1 MMFKQGFKVD
11 LPFEMNLQYFAKV
24 GFIPEEEPIKDA
36 LTDDPLMKQIL
47 EANNA
52 IALLAIKRSLANT
65 LLTEVDRQI
74 YYEALHA
81 KCRSEFGYY
90 DVEQAARREKEEAE
104 SKPNL
109 GFTVENAQVTVATD
123 GAEPVVGAITDST
136 GESVDVCLSKAVAVV
151 DEVGKTSGWYKQIV
165 AKVDAIN
172 SNMRLYPR
180 STYEPALNKLKSA
193 GFPYAGEHPHP
204 RSYRATNG
212 QTMFESKIPNQCV
225 KFRDAYIDDSGYVWA
240 EYKTIDTDMGKQ
252 VQAMLDE
259 GLPIGFSNRMTGLMV
274 PIKLHGKTVKV
285 PKSLDIK
292 TWDVLLNPA
301 ESEAYHSPIALTD
314 SAICE
319 ILDSLKEEETLN
331 FLTMTLSAL
340 KDWKKQNPGHVD
352 MALCEQAIALKET
365 AEKAAAI
372 TDELEAL
379 KLEKQKRE
387 QQEEKNRKKAEAQ
400 KALVDAVNEL
410 PYEKQIKDGLLQK
423 GTAIMDAAEVA
434 SFIETEQAFVDA
446 IQIDSQKQ
454 SLGISSGRAA
464 VVNQEVQVG
473 AEGQPWKPI
482 MDNLMVA
489 FDDRLR
495 STDRNFRVDT
505 EMRKANTEILDR
517 VMAKMERDNHEHYR
531 RHMQELTDAAQAI
544 QNGAITDSAMS
555 STGDFA
561 QTALISRAFMY
572 QVWQDLKFAQ
582 LAMAEPFSGS
592 TYKIPVE
599 FQGHDLYTQDDFV
612 TGEYDGIATEGVET
626 FFLEFGA
633 EWFKRGTLLSKEAQ
647 HELQSGPMNYD
658 ALARNLAN
666 LASRFQR
673 VKDQKLSLEMLHVS
687 DEYNAETVT
696 DEKVE
701 ATELTKA
708 SGNVPAGSN
717 AAFVV
722 TMLCGNPPGSTTKQV
737 PPIVR
742 PRTKVWLDQFGRKQS
757 AIVNDIV
764 VKVGSTVL
772 QRGTWDPIKGLINN
786 GDYAIDF
793 ENAKAYFTESSGV
806 SESKLP
812 TLTYAYATNVS
823 FFDLTVP
830 TSYNGR
836 SSLYFNKLLEQLD
849 YEKAYMGSAPRYVT
863 PDFALGSLNAMVNL
877 KNAELFYKWASP
889 EGTNLLK
896 GKMWFADRNGL
907 DIGEMNTPWAAGDQR
922 ILIGKVNATRLG
934 IGSPMTIEGPE
945 AYFDPKTTRI
955 TSARQY
961 FATEQVAIATPL
973 VIDDAGNTY
982 NPPYRTIKLFNS

>member
-1 MMFKQGFKVD
+1 MFKQGFKVD